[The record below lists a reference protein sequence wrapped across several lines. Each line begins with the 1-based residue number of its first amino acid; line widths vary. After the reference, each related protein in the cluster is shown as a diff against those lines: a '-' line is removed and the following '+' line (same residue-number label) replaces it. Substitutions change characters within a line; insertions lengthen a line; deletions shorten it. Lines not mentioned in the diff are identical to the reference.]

1 MNIMNSNNRIY
12 IYLLVIFF
20 AVFVGTGVFLIVN
33 NKKTLP
39 KQKAVSTLTIKK
51 RKIAVPTS
59 MPTRGFINLKNNS
72 AVNKIN
78 SPINLS
84 LIADSDGEN
93 VTAFD
98 TIVSYNLA
106 SFDFVKA
113 DSINQNFKIYS
124 YKGNN
129 SLTLTIVK
137 TGQNSTTIF
146 KGEAVA
152 RLVFQSKAKG
162 NFTFA
167 VLSSSGKETTKF
179 VNDKTKIINPEVNQ
193 VKVTVN

>member
-1 MNIMNSNNRIY
+1 MNIMNTNNRIY
-12 IYLLVIFF
+12 IYPLVVFLAI
-20 AVFVGTGVFLIVN
+20 FVGTGIFLIIS

-39 KQKAVSTLTIKK
+39 KQEAVSTLSIKQK
-51 RKIAVPTS
+51 KMVIPTLI
-59 MPTRGFINLKNNS
+59 PTKGFINLKNNS

-98 TIVSYNLA
+98 TIISYDPV

-113 DSINQNFKIYS
+113 DSVNQNFKIYS

-129 SLTLTIVK
+129 SLTLTVVK
-137 TGQNSTTIF
+137 TGQNSITIF

-152 RLVFQSKAKG
+152 RLVFQPKAKG
-162 NFTFA
+162 NFAFTI
-167 VLSSSGKETTKF
+167 LSSSGKETTKF
-179 VNDKTKIINPEVNQ
+179 VNDKTRIINPKVNQ

>member
-1 MNIMNSNNRIY
+1 MNTNNRIY
-12 IYLLVIFF
+12 IYLLVVFF
-20 AVFVGTGVFLIVN
+20 AVFVGTGIFLIVN

-39 KQKAVSTLTIKK
+39 KQEAVSTLTMKK
-51 RKIAVPTS
+51 EKTVILK
-59 MPTRGFINLKNNS
+59 GFINLKNNS
-72 AVNKIN
+72 VVNKTD
-78 SPINLS
+78 SPVNLS
-84 LIADSDGEN
+84 LMADSDGEN

-98 TIVSYNLA
+98 TIISYDSA

-113 DSINQNFKIYS
+113 DSVNQNFKIYS
-124 YKGNN
+124 YKGDN

-146 KGEAVA
+146 KDEAVA
-152 RLVFQSKAKG
+152 RLVFQPKAKG
-162 NFTFA
+162 SFTFA

-179 VNDKTKIINPEVNQ
+179 VNDKTEVINPKVNQ